1 MNGIYLLS
9 AILALVVFVYLAAAL
24 LYPEK
29 F

>member
-1 MNGIYLLS
+1 MTTQFVLAGILMLGVFIYL
-9 AILALVVFVYLAAAL
+9 VYTL

>member
-9 AILALVVFVYLAAAL
+9 AILALVVFVYLATAL

>member
-9 AILALVVFVYLAAAL
+9 AILALVVFIYLVAAL